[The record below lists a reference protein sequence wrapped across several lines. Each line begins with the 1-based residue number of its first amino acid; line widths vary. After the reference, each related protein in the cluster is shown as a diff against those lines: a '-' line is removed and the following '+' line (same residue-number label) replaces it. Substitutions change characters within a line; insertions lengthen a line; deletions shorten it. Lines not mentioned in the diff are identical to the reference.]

1 MKKIAVFLIIGA
13 GLLAML
19 GLTRVDPAER
29 HAGPGVGAMRPAFRD
44 FYRSTTDLT
53 VALNRIG
60 DHDPVSVLRARR
72 ALIECRLNYKRIEYF
87 LEYFFRSSA
96 VIYNHPAKYEVEE
109 PYAEF
114 EEPRGLQV
122 IEALLFEKKVFVV
135 KDQLLQQAT
144 AVNESASDLG
154 ALLYDFTMD
163 DAQLLESLRIELIRV
178 MTLDISGYDAPR
190 LKSGIAEAY
199 EALRSMQVAL
209 QPYMG
214 DRRADSVR
222 FYLDE
227 ALDRLRGNRDFDRF
241 DRMGFLTEAALPL
254 QHYLG
259 LLIKGLGCELHTVP
273 ALNYTAQNLFAR
285 DAFDQRAFPA
295 PGIVAD
301 KNSSVTA
308 GSDSLVKLGR
318 RLFFEK
324 ALSGNYSRSCATCHQ
339 PGQYFTDGVA
349 KSIAYDN
356 ISTVKRNAPSLLYAG
371 FQYYQ
376 FWDGRAKDLEEQVID
391 VLTNPTEMHADTATL
406 GQRMKPLSVP
416 RIAMALAAYIRTLS
430 PMNSAFDRYMAGDKQ
445 AMTAGQVLGFNLFM
459 GKAQCGTCH
468 FAPLFNGLTPPLYA
482 TTEFEVLGVP
492 VTDDLARPRGDSD
505 GGRYAVFPIP
515 YYRQAFKTPTVR
527 NSAVTAPY
535 MHNGRLHTL
544 KKVSAFYNTGG
555 GKGLGLLT
563 PEQTLAPV
571 PLRLSAE
578 EIREIEGFLRS
589 LTDRP
594 ARPLR

>member
-1 MKKIAVFLIIGA
+1 MKKIAVFILFGA

-19 GLTRVDPAER
+19 GLTSVDPGER
-29 HAGPGVGAMRPAFRD
+29 HAGPGMGAMRPAFQD
-44 FYRSTTDLT
+44 FYRSTTELT

-60 DHDPVSVLRARR
+60 DHDPGSVLRARR
-72 ALIECRLNYKRIEYF
+72 ALIECRLHYKRIEYF

-122 IEALLFEKKVFVV
+122 IEALLFEKKVFAV
-135 KDQLLQQAT
+135 KDKLLQQAT
-144 AVNESASDLG
+144 AVNESARDLG
-154 ALLYDFTMD
+154 ALLYDLTLD

-190 LKSGIAEAY
+190 LKSGIAEAD

-209 QPYMG
+209 QPYMTARG
-214 DRRADSVR
+214 SDSVE
-222 FYLDE
+222 FYLNQ
-227 ALDRLRGNRDFDRF
+227 ALDRLREARDFDRF
-241 DRMGFLTEAALPL
+241 DRMGFLTAAALPL
-254 QHYLG
+254 QHHLG
-259 LLIKGLGCELHTVP
+259 LLIKGLGWEIHTVP
-273 ALNYTAQNLFAR
+273 ALNYAAENLFAR
-285 DAFDQRAFPA
+285 DAFDPRAFPA
-295 PGIVAD
+295 AALGGD
-301 KNSSVTA
+301 
-308 GSDSLVKLGR
+308 DSLVKLGR

-339 PGQYFTDGVA
+339 PGQYFTDGLA

-391 VLTNPTEMHADTATL
+391 VLTNPTEMHADTATV
-406 GQRMKPLSVP
+406 GQRMGPLSVS
-416 RIAMALAAYIRTLS
+416 RVAMALAAYIRTLS
-430 PMNSAFDRYMAGDKQ
+430 PMNSAFDRYMAGDKH
-445 AMTAGQVLGFNLFM
+445 AMTAGQIRGFNLFM

-492 VTDDLARPRGDSD
+492 VTDDLARPRGDGDS
-505 GGRYAVFPIP
+505 GRYAILPIP

-535 MHNGRLHTL
+535 MHNGSFHTL
-544 KKVSAFYNTGG
+544 KKVIEFYNKGG
-555 GKGLGLLT
+555 GKGLGLVT
-563 PEQTLAPV
+563 PEQTLASE
-571 PLRLSAE
+571 PLGLSAK
-578 EIREIEGFLRS
+578 EISEIEEFLRA
-589 LTDRP
+589 LTDRHP
-594 ARPLR
+594 AGY